1 MTINSGNSGGPI
13 VNEDGDLVAVAVS
26 GLSKSESEGIG
37 FGIKS
42 SSVKSFLDVNKA
54 KYSSSGLLNF
64 GMNTKKLNR
73 LMEDSTVYTFCK

>member
-54 KYSSSGLLNF
+54 KYSSSSLLNF
-64 GMNTKKLNR
+64 GMNTSKLNK
-73 LMEDSTVYTFCK
+73 LMEDSTVYTFCN